1 MQFKLDENMPGA
13 LVGLFVEAG
22 HDAITVSD
30 QRMTGASDPRIAAA
44 CRNEGRI
51 LVTLDMDFAD
61 IRAYPPHEYAG
72 LVVFRLSRHGP
83 GFVLRVA
90 ARLIEM
96 LPETSLQGQLWIVE
110 NDRIR
115 IRE

>member
-1 MQFKLDENMPGA
+1 MFKLDENLPRA
-13 LVGLFVEAG
+13 LAGLFAEAG
-22 HDAITVSD
+22 HDAVTVPE
-30 QRMTGASDPRIAAA
+30 QGMAGASDPRIASV
-44 CRNEGRI
+44 CRDEGRV

-61 IRAYPPHEYAG
+61 IRNYPPQDYPG
-72 LVVFRLSRHGP
+72 LVVLRLSRHGP
-83 GFVLRVA
+83 WRVLAVA

-110 NDRIR
+110 DERIR

>member
-1 MQFKLDENMPGA
+1 MKFKLDENMPVA
-13 LVGLFVEAG
+13 LVGLLADAG
-22 HDAITVSD
+22 HDAVTVSD
-30 QRMTGASDPRIAAA
+30 QRMTGASDPRIALA
-44 CRNEGRI
+44 CRTEGRT

-61 IRAYPPHEYAG
+61 IRAYPPQDYAG

-83 GFVLRVA
+83 GRVLRVA
-90 ARLIEM
+90 VRLIEL

-110 NDRIR
+110 DDRIR

>member
-1 MQFKLDENMPGA
+1 MLFKLDENLPGA
-13 LVGLFVEAG
+13 LVKLFAEAG
-22 HDAITVSD
+22 HDAVTVAD
-30 QRMTGASDPRIAAA
+30 QEMVGASDPRIAAV
-44 CRNEGRI
+44 CRDEGRVI
-51 LVTLDMDFAD
+51 VTLDMDFAD
-61 IRAYPPHEYAG
+61 IRNYPPQDYHG

-83 GFVLRVA
+83 GRVLAVA

-110 NDRIR
+110 DDRIR